1 MEITKNTTMGDMLE
15 YDRGIAVVLMQS
27 GMHCVGCP
35 ASIGE
40 TLEEAC
46 MVHGIDSD
54 TVLNQIQDYLAENH
68 HEA

>member
-1 MEITKNTTMGDMLE
+1 MEITKQTTMGDMLE
-15 YDRGIAVVLMQS
+15 YDRGIGAVLMQS

-46 MVHGIDSD
+46 QVHGIDSD
-54 TVLNQIQDYLAENH
+54 EVLKSILDYLATK
-68 HEA
+68 